1 MKELSVEE
9 QIYLCKY
16 HDVDSSLYITIGLN
30 ENEVKETI
38 YKLKQNGLYDQYRK
52 LSEDEYENIIKKE
65 KRKSKYEKILD
76 RYKFDKTKKAY
87 SSLKEVL
94 SISDNYK
101 NTEVFSLEKV
111 FREIAERKNVKSY
124 IINNDCKRIL
134 DNTYLENRAIFE
146 ENKYYKKPTLREF
159 VLQELNLQ
167 DAKTK
172 ENASYDEE
180 RCKDESK
187 ENICESKEKSSEIK
201 ESVICDITLSQI
213 GDIENTFVKV
223 SVKTIM
229 EWSYQKRIFR

>member
-1 MKELSVEE
+1 MKELSVEN

-16 HDVDSSLYITIGLN
+16 HDVDKSLYTTIKLKDD
-30 ENEVKETI
+30 EIKETLK
-38 YKLKQNGLYDQYRK
+38 KLKENGLYEQYRN
-52 LSEDEYENIIKKE
+52 LDEYEYEKIIKKE

-76 RYKFDKTKKAY
+76 KYKFDKTKKAY

-101 NTEVFSLEKV
+101 NTEIFSLEKV
-111 FREIAERKNVKSY
+111 FREIAERQNVKSY
-124 IINNDCKRIL
+124 IINNNCKRIL
-134 DNTYLENRAIFE
+134 NNAYLENRAIFE

-167 DAKTK
+167 DAKIK
-172 ENASYDEE
+172 EKASCDKKE
-180 RCKDESK
+180 CNDASK
-187 ENICESKEKSSEIK
+187 ENICESKEKSSKVK
-201 ESVICDITLSQI
+201 ENLI

-229 EWSYQKRIFR
+229 EWSYQKRIFK

>member
-1 MKELSVEE
+1 MKELSVEN

-16 HDVDSSLYITIGLN
+16 HDVDKSLYTTIKLKDD
-30 ENEVKETI
+30 EIKETLK
-38 YKLKQNGLYDQYRK
+38 KLKENGLYEQYRN
-52 LSEDEYENIIKKE
+52 LDEYEYENIIKKE

-76 RYKFDKTKKAY
+76 KYKFDKTKKAY

-101 NTEVFSLEKV
+101 NTEIFSLEKV
-111 FREIAERKNVKSY
+111 FREIAERQNVKSY

-134 DNTYLENRAIFE
+134 NNAYLENRAIFE

-167 DAKTK
+167 DAKIK
-172 ENASYDEE
+172 EKASCDKKE
-180 RCKDESK
+180 CNDASK
-187 ENICESKEKSSEIK
+187 ENICESKEKSSKVK
-201 ESVICDITLSQI
+201 ENLI

>member
-1 MKELSVEE
+1 MKELSVEN

-16 HDVDSSLYITIGLN
+16 HDVDKSLYTTI
-30 ENEVKETI
+30 
-38 YKLKQNGLYDQYRK
+38 KLKDDEIKEILKKLKENGLYEQYRN
-52 LSEDEYENIIKKE
+52 LDEYEYENIIKKE

-76 RYKFDKTKKAY
+76 KYKFDKTKKAY

-101 NTEVFSLEKV
+101 NTEIFSLEKV
-111 FREIAERKNVKSY
+111 FREMAERQNVKSY

-134 DNTYLENRAIFE
+134 NNAYLENRAIFE

-167 DAKTK
+167 DAKIK
-172 ENASYDEE
+172 EKASCDKKE
-180 RCKDESK
+180 CNDASK
-187 ENICESKEKSSEIK
+187 ENICESKEKSSEVK
-201 ESVICDITLSQI
+201 ENLI

-223 SVKTIM
+223 SLKTIM

>member
-16 HDVDSSLYITIGLN
+16 HDVDSSLHTTIGLN
-30 ENEVKETI
+30 QEEAKETI
-38 YKLKQNGLYDQYRK
+38 CKLKQNGLYDQYRK

-76 RYKFDKTKKAY
+76 KYKFDKTKKAY

-101 NTEVFSLEKV
+101 NIELFSLEKV
-111 FREIAERKNVKSY
+111 FREIAERQNVKSY

-134 DNTYLENRAIFE
+134 DNTYLENRVIFE

-167 DAKTK
+167 DAKI
-172 ENASYDEE
+172 
-180 RCKDESK
+180 K
-187 ENICESKEKSSEIK
+187 ENICESKEKLNEVK
-201 ESVICDITLSQI
+201 ENVICDITPSQI

-229 EWSYQKRIFR
+229 DWSYQKGYLDRMLEEEKSK

>member
-16 HDVDSSLYITIGLN
+16 HDVDKDLKFTIGLN

-38 YKLKQNGLYDQYRK
+38 YKLKKNGLYDQYRK

-76 RYKFDKTKKAY
+76 KYKFDKTKKAY

-111 FREIAERKNVKSY
+111 FREIAERQNLKSY

-134 DNTYLENRAIFE
+134 DNTYLKNRAIFE

-167 DAKTK
+167 DAKI
-172 ENASYDEE
+172 
-180 RCKDESK
+180 K
-187 ENICESKEKSSEIK
+187 ENICESKEKSSEVK
-201 ESVICDITLSQI
+201 ENVICDITPSQI

-229 EWSYQKRIFR
+229 EWSYQKRIFG

>member
-1 MKELSVEE
+1 MKELSVEN

-16 HDVDSSLYITIGLN
+16 HDVDKSLYTTIGLKDI
-30 ENEVKETI
+30 EIKETLK
-38 YKLKQNGLYDQYRK
+38 KLKENGLYEQYRN
-52 LSEDEYENIIKKE
+52 LDEYEYENIIKKE

-76 RYKFDKTKKAY
+76 KYKFDKTKKAY

-101 NTEVFSLEKV
+101 NTEIFSLEKV
-111 FREIAERKNVKSY
+111 FREIAERQNVKSY

-134 DNTYLENRAIFE
+134 NNAYLENRAIFE

-167 DAKTK
+167 DAKIK
-172 ENASYDEE
+172 EKASCDKKE
-180 RCKDESK
+180 CNDASK
-187 ENICESKEKSSEIK
+187 ENICESKEKSSKVK
-201 ESVICDITLSQI
+201 ENLI

>member
-1 MKELSVEE
+1 MKELSVEN

-16 HDVDSSLYITIGLN
+16 HDVDKSLYTTIKLKDD
-30 ENEVKETI
+30 EIKETLK
-38 YKLKQNGLYDQYRK
+38 KLKENGLYEQYRN
-52 LSEDEYENIIKKE
+52 LDEYEYENIIKKE

-76 RYKFDKTKKAY
+76 KYKFDKTKKAY

-101 NTEVFSLEKV
+101 NTEIFSLEKV
-111 FREIAERKNVKSY
+111 FREIAERQNVKSY

-134 DNTYLENRAIFE
+134 NNAYLENRAIFE

-159 VLQELNLQ
+159 VLQDLNLQ
-167 DAKTK
+167 DAKIK
-172 ENASYDEE
+172 EKASCDKKE
-180 RCKDESK
+180 CNDASK
-187 ENICESKEKSSEIK
+187 ENICESKEKSSKVK
-201 ESVICDITLSQI
+201 ENLI

>member
-1 MKELSVEE
+1 MKKLSVEN

-16 HDVDSSLYITIGLN
+16 WDVDKSLYTTIGLK
-30 ENEVKETI
+30 EDEVKETLER
-38 YKLKQNGLYDQYRK
+38 LKGNGLYEQYRN
-52 LSEDEYENIIKKE
+52 LDEYEYENIKKKE

-76 RYKFDKTKKAY
+76 KYKFDKTKKAY

-101 NTEVFSLEKV
+101 NTEIFSLEKV
-111 FREIAERKNVKSY
+111 FREIAERQNVKSY

-134 DNTYLENRAIFE
+134 NNAYLENRAIFE

-167 DAKTK
+167 DAKIK
-172 ENASYDEE
+172 EKASCDKKE
-180 RCKDESK
+180 CNDASK
-187 ENICESKEKSSEIK
+187 ENICESKEKSSKVK
-201 ESVICDITLSQI
+201 ENLI

>member
-1 MKELSVEE
+1 MKELSVEN

-16 HDVDSSLYITIGLN
+16 HDVDKSLYTTIGLKDD
-30 ENEVKETI
+30 EIKETLK
-38 YKLKQNGLYDQYRK
+38 KLKENGLYEQYRN
-52 LSEDEYENIIKKE
+52 LDEYEYENIIKKE

-76 RYKFDKTKKAY
+76 KYKFDKTKKAY

-101 NTEVFSLEKV
+101 NTEIFSLEKV
-111 FREIAERKNVKSY
+111 FREIAERQNVKSY

-134 DNTYLENRAIFE
+134 NNAYLENRAIFE

-167 DAKTK
+167 DAKIK
-172 ENASYDEE
+172 EKASCDKKE
-180 RCKDESK
+180 CNDASK
-187 ENICESKEKSSEIK
+187 ENICESKEKSSKVK
-201 ESVICDITLSQI
+201 ENLI

>member
-1 MKELSVEE
+1 MKKLSVEN

-16 HDVDSSLYITIGLN
+16 WDVDKSLYTTIGLK
-30 ENEVKETI
+30 EDEVKETLER
-38 YKLKQNGLYDQYRK
+38 LKGNGLYEQYRN
-52 LSEDEYENIIKKE
+52 LDEYEYEKIIKKE

-76 RYKFDKTKKAY
+76 KYKFDKTKKAY

-101 NTEVFSLEKV
+101 NTEIFSLEKV
-111 FREIAERKNVKSY
+111 FREIAERQNVKSY

-134 DNTYLENRAIFE
+134 NNAYLENRAIFE

-167 DAKTK
+167 DAKIK
-172 ENASYDEE
+172 EKASCDKKE
-180 RCKDESK
+180 CNDASK
-187 ENICESKEKSSEIK
+187 ENICESKEKSSKVK
-201 ESVICDITLSQI
+201 ENLI

>member
-16 HDVDSSLYITIGLN
+16 HDIDESLSTTIGVSG
-30 ENEVKETI
+30 EQAKEI
-38 YKLKQNGLYDQYRK
+38 INKLKQNGLYEQYRN
-52 LSEDEYENIIKKE
+52 LDDEEYERIIKKE

-76 RYKFDKTKKAY
+76 KYKFDKTKKAY

-94 SISDNYK
+94 IISDNYK
-101 NTEVFSLEKV
+101 NTELFSLEKV
-111 FREIAERKNVKSY
+111 FREIAERQNVKSY

-134 DNTYLENRAIFE
+134 DNTYLENRVIFE

-167 DAKTK
+167 DAKIK
-172 ENASYDEE
+172 EKASCDKKE
-180 RCKDESK
+180 CNDASK
-187 ENICESKEKSSEIK
+187 ENICESKEKSSEVK
-201 ESVICDITLSQI
+201 ENVICDITQSQI

-229 EWSYQKRIFR
+229 DWSYQKRIFR

>member
-16 HDVDSSLYITIGLN
+16 HDVDKDLKFTIGLN
-30 ENEVKETI
+30 DNEVKETI

-76 RYKFDKTKKAY
+76 KYKFDKAKKAY

-111 FREIAERKNVKSY
+111 FREIAERQNLKSY

-134 DNTYLENRAIFE
+134 DNTYLKNRAIFE

-167 DAKTK
+167 DAKI
-172 ENASYDEE
+172 
-180 RCKDESK
+180 K
-187 ENICESKEKSSEIK
+187 ENICESKEKSSEVK
-201 ESVICDITLSQI
+201 ENVICDITPGQI